1 MYTLKDN
8 GIVEEIA
15 CGNNF
20 GYLLSDSKYF
30 ANTDYKVLQS
40 QTSGIFVPC
49 MKMLFNGKIQI
60 YYITDEYHCQP
71 CFPELLRISCFI

>member
-30 ANTDYKVLQS
+30 ANTDYKEPDQRNICTMHEDAV
-40 QTSGIFVPC
+40 
-49 MKMLFNGKIQI
+49 
-60 YYITDEYHCQP
+60 
-71 CFPELLRISCFI
+71 